1 MNGVNAGGVNINSL
15 RCADDSVLLTEN
27 NTDLQEII
35 AAVNYIGKPFE
46 MEMNTK
52 N

>member
-1 MNGVNAGGVNINSL
+1 MNGVNAGGVNVNSL
-15 RCADDSVLLTEN
+15 RYADDSVLLTEN

-35 AAVNYIGKPFE
+35 AAVNDNGKPFE